1 MWYLHLESPSGG
13 GSLASVG
20 KPEQWQYVSQGCKV
34 TLTEAWS
41 LLHLPFYISAWL
53 VSEYLIFVLN
63 TPVISSRYT
72 QLCPHFWVKG

>member
-1 MWYLHLESPSGG
+1 MGG
-13 GSLASVG
+13 G
-20 KPEQWQYVSQGCKV
+20 PEQWQYVSQGCKV

-41 LLHLPFYISAWL
+41 LLHLPFSISAWL
-53 VSEYLIFVLN
+53 VSEYPIYVLN